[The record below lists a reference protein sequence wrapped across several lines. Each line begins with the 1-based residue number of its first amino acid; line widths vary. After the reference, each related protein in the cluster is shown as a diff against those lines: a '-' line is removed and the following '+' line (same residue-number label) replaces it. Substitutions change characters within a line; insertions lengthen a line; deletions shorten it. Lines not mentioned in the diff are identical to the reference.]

1 MSKPCKS
8 PDCSSAHTIPTSM
21 LPSIFNDV
29 IGPVMRGPSS
39 SHCAASVRIGRLARD
54 LMKKNITSVLIEFD
68 PLGSLATTHDG
79 QGSDMGLFGGFI
91 GFDVADE
98 QLVNSE
104 KLIKQHGI
112 DTDIQIKPFGDTH
125 PNTYRLTLTSPD
137 TQHHLIALSTG
148 GGMIQVISID
158 HIPVTIFGDYHETLI
173 FGSSDALSTAQNIC
187 SNNPQIED
195 TTISSNKQHTLLNL
209 KSRHP
214 LDSSLLNQL
223 REIDHI
229 TDIITLSPVLPI
241 LSHKQMDT
249 PFITCNQLLEYNKDK
264 NLALWELA
272 LEYESARGGITTNE
286 VFERMRSLIRLLQ
299 NAVQDGLKGTEFHDR
314 ILGYQSGEFVKAQ
327 HNNQLLKADLL
338 NTMIAYTTA
347 IMEVKSSMGVI
358 IAAPTAGACAAL
370 PAAVIAALDTHS
382 FDEDTA
388 IKGML
393 AAGIV
398 GVFITAHA
406 SFAAEVGG
414 CQAETGSAA
423 GMAAAALTTM
433 MNGSTK
439 QATDAASMA
448 IQNSLGLIC
457 DPVANRV
464 EVPCLGKNVV
474 AAANAL
480 ASANM
485 ALANFN
491 AVIPLDEVIESM
503 KKVSQSMSC
512 ELKCTSKGG
521 LAITPTSKAIELKL
535 KETNAS

>member
-8 PDCSSAHTIPTSM
+8 PDCSSAHTQPTSM

-54 LMKKNITSVLIEFD
+54 LMKHNITNVLIEFD
-68 PLGSLATTHDG
+68 PSGSLATTHDG
-79 QGSDMGLFGGFI
+79 QGSDMGLFGGFL

-104 KLIKQHGI
+104 KLIKQQGI
-112 DTDIQIKPFGDTH
+112 HTDIQIKPFGDTH
-125 PNTYRLTLTSPD
+125 PNTYRLTLTSPA

-158 HIPVTIFGDYHETLI
+158 NIPVTIYGDYHETLI
-173 FGSSDALSTAQNIC
+173 FGPPDALSTVQETC
-187 SNNPQIED
+187 SNNPQIQD
-195 TTISSNKQHTLLNL
+195 TDMSSNDQHSLLNL
-209 KSRHP
+209 KSRQP
-214 LDSSLLNQL
+214 LDSSLINQL
-223 REIDHI
+223 REIDQV
-229 TDIITLSPVLPI
+229 TDIITLNPVLPI
-241 LSHKQMDT
+241 LSHKQMDI

-272 LEYESARGGITTNE
+272 LEYESARGGITTDE
-286 VFERMRSLIRLLQ
+286 VFERMRGLVRLLQ

-388 IKGML
+388 VKGML

-535 KETNAS
+535 KETNAP